1 MRYISTNSDGSF
13 LKYDNPGTNFWAKY
27 KIFLQIS
34 SNWPNIWPK
43 MIFLSQYSNCFYE
56 NPDIEKSGGI
66 KIQIFWGANFDQN
79 ISLYSYM
86 EPTLPQNPINV
97 IFLQIF
103 TPHQNFELLVHVG

>member
-27 KIFLQIS
+27 EIFLQIS
-34 SNWPNIWPK
+34 SNWPNTWPK

-66 KIQIFWGANFDQN
+66 KIQIF
-79 ISLYSYM
+79 
-86 EPTLPQNPINV
+86 
-97 IFLQIF
+97 
-103 TPHQNFELLVHVG
+103 LLAKID